1 MITRTTINAEVTAT
15 IVQKTEEGIRQN
27 EVSVTVEKCTTKEK
41 AEIALTKM
49 YKNAIVDITGIVFYA
64 DKRIMSESDFEHYST
79 LKEHKALT
87 TEEMEHINESR
98 KRGNK

>member
-15 IVQKTEEGIRQN
+15 IVQKTKEGIQQS
-27 EVSVTVEKCTTKEK
+27 EVSVTVEKCSTKEK

-49 YKNAIVDITGIVFYA
+49 YKNAIVDITGIAFYA
-64 DKRIMSESDFEHYST
+64 DKRVMSESDFEHYST

-87 TEEMEHINESR
+87 AEEMEHINESR